1 MTDHRPSSRRLA
13 VAISVALAGLLLPA
27 VSAADPGAAAP
38 SVESPTLTAEQ
49 LRSELNAQALP
60 ETKRL
65 PVTADSH
72 PFNGALWQNKPID
85 LAKYG
90 YVEKEY
96 LLSGESNVYD
106 WSPDGGFETS
116 VLRSGDYTTRMLVR
130 RPKNMD
136 NWSGKVNVEII
147 NMTAGYDWTAVW
159 SALWERTIRDRDV
172 YVGVTSK
179 PNVLEGMK
187 RFDPERYAELSWD
200 NPLPPEEQACG
211 TLPGEDGYNPN
222 LSKLYENG
230 LAWDMFTQTGRLLK
244 SKSSENP
251 LGARAKQV
259 ILTGES
265 QSANYLL
272 TYYRFFT
279 PSATLPSG
287 RPIFDGYFA
296 EAGPLGTAGTAIN
309 QCATPLAIDDNQ
321 RVFPDR
327 PVPWAAIYSQWE
339 YDGARRWDAPPD
351 SNTADAKHAFWE
363 LAGSNHGWEWQYL
376 YGDANAEDLIAAGF
390 WDPATYAWS
399 CGPNNPE
406 VPLYMSE
413 KALFVQ
419 LKRWIQTGKAPT
431 QAPRIL
437 HEPVVPGDTP
447 RFDDKTIYDGLNNAM
462 GGIRYPMVEAPVA
475 SFGEGKYALSGDCP
489 EIEPFDEATLDA
501 LYPTRRNYLQ
511 QYDAATDLLLRQ
523 GFILK
528 HDVTKLKATAR
539 KVTSVR

>member
-1 MTDHRPSSRRLA
+1 MIGHLKVSFSLAIASSL
-13 VAISVALAGLLLPA
+13 VAAGLAMPA
-27 VSAADPGAAAP
+27 ASTPSTAAP
-38 SVESPTLTAEQ
+38 PAAPASLTTGE
-49 LRSELNAQALP
+49 LRAELNSQDLP
-60 ETKRL
+60 ETELL

-85 LAKYG
+85 LSRYG
-90 YVEKEY
+90 YVENEY
-96 LLSGESNVYD
+96 LLSGESNVYG
-106 WSPDGGFETS
+106 WTPSGGFETS

-130 RPKNMD
+130 RPKNMKK
-136 NWSGKVNVEII
+136 WSGKVNVEII

-159 SALWERTIRDRDV
+159 SALWERTIRDGDV

-187 RFDPERYAELSWD
+187 RFDPDRYAELSWD
-200 NPLPPEEQACG
+200 NPLPPGEQACG
-211 TLPGEDGYNPN
+211 TLPGQPGYNPN
-222 LSKLYENG
+222 LSRLYENG

-244 SKSSENP
+244 SRSTDNP
-251 LGARAKQV
+251 LGSPAKQV
-259 ILTGES
+259 VLSGES

-279 PSATLPSG
+279 PAATLPND

-296 EAGPLGTAGTAIN
+296 EAGPLGSTGTPIN
-309 QCATPLAIDDNQ
+309 QCAAPLALDDNQ

-327 PVPWAAIYSQWE
+327 SVPWADIYSQYE
-339 YDGARRWDAPPD
+339 YDGIRRWDAPPD
-351 SNTADAKHAFWE
+351 SNTSGAKHVFWE
-363 LAGSNHGWEWQYL
+363 VAGSNHGWEWQYL

-390 WDPATYAWS
+390 SDPATYAWS

-419 LKRWIQTGKAPT
+419 LKQWIETGKAPT
-431 QAPRIL
+431 PAPRIL
-437 HEPVVPGDTP
+437 HEPVVPGDNP
-447 RFDDKTIYDGLNNAM
+447 RVDDKTIYDGLNNAM
-462 GGIRYPMVEAPVA
+462 GGIRFPMVEAPVA
-475 SFGEGKYALSGDCP
+475 SFGIGKSVLSGDCP
-489 EIEPFDEATLDA
+489 EIVPFDAATLDA
-501 LYPTRRNYLQ
+501 LYPSRRNYLE

-528 HDVTKLKATAR
+528 EDAEKLRTIAR
-539 KVTSVR
+539 EVTSVG

>member
-1 MTDHRPSSRRLA
+1 MTGFRTSRPLA
-13 VAISVALAGLLLPA
+13 IALFLVVSVLLIPTTSARSNPA
-27 VSAADPGAAAP
+27 VTLEPR
-38 SVESPTLTAEQ
+38 PTLTAEQ

-60 ETKRL
+60 STQPL

-72 PFNGALWQNKPID
+72 PFNGARWQNKPID
-85 LAKYG
+85 LAKRG

-106 WSPDGGFETS
+106 WSPDGAFETT

-136 NWSGKVNVEII
+136 TWSGKVNVEVI

-159 SALWERTIRDRDV
+159 SALWERTIRDNDV
-172 YVGVTSK
+172 YVGLTSK
-179 PNVLEGMK
+179 PNVLRGMK
-187 RFDPERYAELSWD
+187 QFDPERYAELSWD
-200 NPLPPEEQACG
+200 NPLPPEEQTCG
-211 TLPGEDGYNPN
+211 RLPGDAGYDPN
-222 LSKLYENG
+222 QSRLYENG

-244 SKSSENP
+244 SRSPENP
-251 LGARAKQV
+251 LGARADQV

-279 PSATLPSG
+279 PSAELPSG
-287 RPIFDGYFA
+287 RPVFDGYLA
-296 EAGPLGTAGTAIN
+296 ETQVGKAGVPIN
-309 QCATPLAIDDNQ
+309 QCATPLAVGDSQ
-321 RVFPDR
+321 RVFPSR
-327 PVPWAAIYSQWE
+327 SVPWAGINSQWD
-339 YDGARRWDAPPD
+339 YDGARRWNAPQD
-351 SNTADAKHAFWE
+351 RNTASAKRVFWE
-363 LAGSNHGWEWQYL
+363 LAGSHHGWEWQYL

-419 LKRWIQTGKAPT
+419 LKRWIETGQSPT
-431 QAPRIL
+431 RGPRIL
-437 HEPVVPGDTP
+437 HEPVDPGDG
-447 RFDDKTIYDGLNNAM
+447 FDDKTIYDGLDNAM

-475 SFGEGKYALSGDCP
+475 SFGVGQYALSGDCP
-489 EIEPFDEATLDA
+489 EIVPFDAGTLDA

-511 QYDAATDLLLRQ
+511 QYDAATALLVRQ
-523 GFILK
+523 GFVLK
-528 HDVTKLKATAR
+528 PDAAKLTATAR